1 MERLT
6 MIDGRGNDELARC
19 MDCGLEKAGADLE
32 NCGMC
37 EEGWQ
42 RALKRLAAYEDTGLE
57 PEEIKDMADNAE
69 TRLLTW
75 FESRYGYPAGELMRI
90 LEAKQEG
97 RLVVLPCG
105 TDAESDV
112 IDDPEWKKRMMQKF
126 VGRR

>member
-6 MIDGRGNDELARC
+6 YKGPELPFTDDDGDVVEAYSDRGVREIIN
-19 MDCGLEKAGADLE
+19 
-32 NCGMC
+32 
-37 EEGWQ
+37 
-42 RALKRLAAYEDTGLE
+42 RLAVYEDTGLE

-112 IDDPEWKKRMMQKF
+112 IDDPEWKERMMQKF